1 MKNTSVVLLA
11 VLALAFSALAEAA
24 KPRKRTRNADRVGP
38 YAVGFLGQTTYSS
51 ESINDELFAVD
62 ILISLGSIDAR
73 NVSVSTQDS
82 NLGYQAAFGYRFN
95 RYIAAELSLLQLGEK
110 VSTARGELDFGG
122 GFVPG
127 KVNNTFKAGGPLF
140 SAIGTLPLN
149 NRLELFGRVG
159 YLFAASRRELTA
171 RIDDDS
177 GGLGSGTGDSQDL
190 ILGAGAAVHFGQVYS
205 VRFEYLRLGE
215 IGAGSSGG
223 EEADMYGLGIVVR
236 F

>member
-1 MKNTSVVLLA
+1 MKNTSVLLA
-11 VLALAFSALAEAA
+11 VIALAFSAVADAA

-38 YAVGFLGQTTYSS
+38 YAVGFLGHTSYSS
-51 ESINDELFAVD
+51 DSILDETLAANV
-62 ILISLGSIDAR
+62 LVSLGSIDAR
-73 NVSVSTQDS
+73 NLSAFTDDS

-110 VSTARGELDFGG
+110 ISTAMGELDFGA
-122 GFVPG
+122 GFVPSR
-127 KVNNTFKAGGPLF
+127 VNNTFKAGGPLF

-149 NRLELFGRVG
+149 NRLELFARVG
-159 YLFAASRRELTA
+159 YLFAASRRELRA
-171 RIDDDS
+171 RIGDDT

-190 ILGAGAAVHFGQVYS
+190 ILGAGASVHFGQVYS
-205 VRFEYLRLGE
+205 VRFEYLRMGE
-215 IGAGSSGG
+215 IGAGASSS